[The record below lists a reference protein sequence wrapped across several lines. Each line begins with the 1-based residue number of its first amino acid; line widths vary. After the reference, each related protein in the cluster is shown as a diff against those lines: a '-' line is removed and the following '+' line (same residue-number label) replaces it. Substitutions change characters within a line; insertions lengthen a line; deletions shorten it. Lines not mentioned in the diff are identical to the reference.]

1 MIDIPNLTN
10 GDKLWLLGI
19 FLSAKE
25 LNLREK
31 NKPYSLSFL
40 QL

>member
-1 MIDIPNLTN
+1 MINIFNLTN
-10 GDKLWLLGI
+10 GDKLWLLGV

-31 NKPYSLSFL
+31 DKTDSLSFL
-40 QL
+40 QF

>member
-1 MIDIPNLTN
+1 MIDILNLTN
-10 GDKLWLLGI
+10 GDKLWLLNI
-19 FLSAKE
+19 LPAKE

-31 NKPYSLSFL
+31 DKPYSLSVL